1 MLQGKK
7 ALIVGIANDHSIAY
21 GIAKAMHE
29 AGADLALTY
38 LNAKALPY
46 VQALAKELDANILAP
61 LDVENPREQDALFQE
76 IREKWGKLDVLVHS
90 IAFCPKDDLYGRV
103 VDTSAEGVALAMD
116 VSVHSFLRLIKASE
130 PLMCDGGACMTVSYL
145 GADTVVEN
153 YNIMGPVKAALQ
165 SVTRYA
171 AVELGPKGISVNA
184 LSPGP
189 ISTRAANGL
198 PEFDSLM
205 KKAQE
210 ATPTGHL
217 TTIDETGA
225 FAAFLA
231 SDAARNI
238 TGGVHML
245 DGGYSLRS

>member
-1 MLQGKK
+1 MLRGKK

-21 GIAKAMHE
+21 GIAKAMHA

-46 VQALAKELDANILAP
+46 VQALATELDADILAP
-61 LDVENPREQDALFQE
+61 LDVENPAEQDALFQE
-76 IREKWGKLDVLVHS
+76 IHKKWGKLDILVHS

-103 VDTSAEGVALAMD
+103 VDTSADGVALAMD

-145 GADTVVEN
+145 GADKVVEN

-205 KKAQE
+205 KKAQD
-210 ATPTGHL
+210 ATPTGRL

>member
-1 MLQGKK
+1 
-7 ALIVGIANDHSIAY
+7 
-21 GIAKAMHE
+21 
-29 AGADLALTY
+29 
-38 LNAKALPY
+38 
-46 VQALAKELDANILAP
+46 
-61 LDVENPREQDALFQE
+61 
-76 IREKWGKLDVLVHS
+76 
-90 IAFCPKDDLYGRV
+90 
-103 VDTSAEGVALAMD
+103 
-116 VSVHSFLRLIKASE
+116 
-130 PLMCDGGACMTVSYL
+130 
-145 GADTVVEN
+145 
-153 YNIMGPVKAALQ
+153 MGPVKAALQ

-210 ATPTGHL
+210 ATPTGRL
-217 TTIDETGA
+217 TTIEETGA

-231 SDAARNI
+231 SDAGRNI

>member
-1 MLQGKK
+1 
-7 ALIVGIANDHSIAY
+7 
-21 GIAKAMHE
+21 
-29 AGADLALTY
+29 
-38 LNAKALPY
+38 
-46 VQALAKELDANILAP
+46 
-61 LDVENPREQDALFQE
+61 
-76 IREKWGKLDVLVHS
+76 
-90 IAFCPKDDLYGRV
+90 
-103 VDTSAEGVALAMD
+103 
-116 VSVHSFLRLIKASE
+116 
-130 PLMCDGGACMTVSYL
+130 MTVSYL
-145 GADTVVEN
+145 GADKVVEN

-171 AVELGPKGISVNA
+171 AVELGLKGISVNA

-205 KKAQE
+205 KKAEE
-210 ATPTGHL
+210 ATPTGRL

>member
-21 GIAKAMHE
+21 GIAKAMHA

-46 VQALAKELDANILAP
+46 VEALATELDADILAP
-61 LDVENPREQDALFQE
+61 LDVENPEEQDALFQE
-76 IREKWGKLDVLVHS
+76 IHEKWGKLDILVHS

-145 GADTVVEN
+145 GADKVVEN

-210 ATPTGHL
+210 ATPTGRL

>member
-1 MLQGKK
+1 MLQRKK

-21 GIAKAMHE
+21 GIAKAMHA

-38 LNAKALPY
+38 LNTKALPY
-46 VQALAKELDANILAP
+46 VQALATELDADILAP
-61 LDVENPREQDALFQE
+61 LDVENPDEQEALFQE
-76 IREKWGKLDVLVHS
+76 IREKWGKLDILVHS

-145 GADTVVEN
+145 GADKVIEN

-205 KKAQE
+205 KKAEE
-210 ATPTGHL
+210 ATPTGRL
-217 TTIDETGA
+217 TTIEETGA

>member
-1 MLQGKK
+1 MLQRKK

-21 GIAKAMHE
+21 GIAKAMHA

-38 LNAKALPY
+38 LNTKALPY
-46 VQALAKELDANILAP
+46 VQALATELDADILAP
-61 LDVENPREQDALFQE
+61 LDVENPDEQEALFQE
-76 IREKWGKLDVLVHS
+76 IRERWGKLDILVHS

-145 GADTVVEN
+145 GADKVIEN

-205 KKAQE
+205 KKAEE
-210 ATPTGHL
+210 ATPTGRL
-217 TTIDETGA
+217 TTIEETGA

>member
-21 GIAKAMHE
+21 GIAKAMHA
-29 AGADLALTY
+29 AGADLALTS

-46 VQALAKELDANILAP
+46 VQALATELDADILAP
-61 LDVENPREQDALFQE
+61 LDVENPAEQDALFQE
-76 IREKWGKLDVLVHS
+76 IHKKWGKLDILVHS

-103 VDTSAEGVALAMD
+103 VDTSADGVALAMD

-145 GADTVVEN
+145 GADKVVEN

-205 KKAQE
+205 KKAQD
-210 ATPTGHL
+210 ATPTGRL

>member
-21 GIAKAMHE
+21 GIAKAMHA

-46 VQALAKELDANILAP
+46 VQALATELDADILAP
-61 LDVENPREQDALFQE
+61 LDVENPDEQEALFQE
-76 IREKWGKLDVLVHS
+76 IREKWGKLDILVHS

-103 VDTSAEGVALAMD
+103 VDTSAEGVALAME

-145 GADTVVEN
+145 GADKVVEN

-210 ATPTGHL
+210 ATPTGRL
-217 TTIDETGA
+217 TTIEETGA
-225 FAAFLA
+225 FAAFLG

>member
-21 GIAKAMHE
+21 GIAKAMHA

-46 VQALAKELDANILAP
+46 VEALAKELDADILAP
-61 LDVENPREQDALFQE
+61 LDVENPAEQDALFQE
-76 IREKWGKLDVLVHS
+76 IREKWGKLDILVHS

-145 GADTVVEN
+145 GADKVVEN

-210 ATPTGHL
+210 ATPTGRL

-231 SDAARNI
+231 SDAARNV

>member
-21 GIAKAMHE
+21 GIAKAMHA

-46 VQALAKELDANILAP
+46 VQALATELDADILAP
-61 LDVENPREQDALFQE
+61 LDVENPDEQEALFQE
-76 IREKWGKLDVLVHS
+76 IREKWGNLDILVHS

-145 GADTVVEN
+145 GADKVVEN

-210 ATPTGHL
+210 ATPTGRL
-217 TTIDETGA
+217 TTIEETGA